1 MKYQENEIITIIEK
15 LQNGEGNDIEQEE
28 WIHNIRE
35 SVPYYEQIINLLFW
49 CNDEMTA
56 VELLERAKKEYNPII
71 LQINYVII

>member
-71 LQINYVII
+71 L

>member
-28 WIHNIRE
+28 WINNIRE

-71 LQINYVII
+71 L